1 MSASLHE
8 RLKAVGL
15 STEMCTTF
23 EQRRAHSARRLDQF
37 AHDLADRPEL
47 AAYPALVIYA
57 AGSHARGEASEH
69 SDIDLFFIHDDRKA
83 SASVD
88 GPRMK
93 SMAIMSAVAD
103 EMEKMQLPPP
113 SNDGEYLKMLSLKEM
128 LKHLG
133 SPEDDHLNHFT
144 ARMLL
149 LLESAP
155 LYGKTAYEKAMNAV
169 VDAYLRDYKDH
180 AKDFRPIF
188 LANDILRYWKTVCL
202 NYEHKR
208 NQRKEALKIK
218 QKIRNFKLG
227 YSRLLTC
234 FATIAVLSSFNHM
247 DKDDIVAA
255 CHMTPIERLLTL
267 FDKNATVRE
276 PLLDALRLYHWF
288 LEKTALPVG
297 ELEGYFSERDNRVTA
312 FGNAKAFGDQI
323 YQVVRTAAEA
333 TGTFRYLVV

>member
-1 MSASLHE
+1 
-8 RLKAVGL
+8 
-15 STEMCTTF
+15 MCTTF
-23 EQRRAHSARRLDQF
+23 ERRRSHSIKRVEQFTHRL
-37 AHDLADRPEL
+37 AALPEL
-47 AAYPALVIYA
+47 TAYPGLAIYT
-57 AGSHARGEASEH
+57 AGSHAREEASEH
-69 SDIDLFFIHDDRKA
+69 SDVDLFFIHDDRKA
-83 SASVD
+83 DARVD

-93 SMAIMSAVAD
+93 TMAIMSGVAH
-103 EMEKMQLPPP
+103 EMSVMRLPPP
-113 SNDGEYLKMLSLKEM
+113 SNDGEYLKILSLEEI

-155 LYGKTAYEKAMNAV
+155 VYGKRAYNAAMGAV

-234 FATIAVLSSFNHM
+234 FATIAVLSSFNHT
-247 DKDDIVAA
+247 KKRDIVEV

-267 FDKNATVRE
+267 FEKHPAVGG
-276 PLLDALRLYHWF
+276 PLLDALRQYHWF
-288 LEKTALPVG
+288 LEKTELPTE
-297 ELEGYFSERDNRVTA
+297 ELERYFGERDNRITA
-312 FGNAKAFGDQI
+312 FGNAKAFGDHI
-323 YQVVRTAAEA
+323 YQVVRVSAEA